1 MDLGLKGKRALV
13 LGASRGLGRAIAEGL
28 AREGAHVIA
37 AARRQEAI
45 AEWAGGMANVE
56 PMRVDLGDHASVS
69 ALVEHCLAG
78 GGVDIL
84 VNNTGGPAPG
94 QAQSV
99 ARADWIAQFEA
110 MAANVFDLTA
120 RLLPPMRERGWG
132 RVLTIGS
139 SGIVQP
145 IPNLAISNGV
155 RAAVLGWSRTLA
167 AEVAADGVTVNV
179 ILPGR
184 IGTERV
190 DELDAAAA
198 NRTGKSVED
207 VAAASRAGIPMG
219 RYGRPE
225 EFADT
230 ALFLV
235 SERASYITG
244 SQIRVDGGLIR
255 SV

>member
-28 AREGAHVIA
+28 AHEGAHVIA
-37 AARRQEAI
+37 AARQQELI
-45 AEWAGGMANVE
+45 DDWAAALPSVTSA
-56 PMRVDLGDHASVS
+56 RVDLADIASVD
-69 ALVEHCLAG
+69 ALADELLAG

-84 VNNTGGPAPG
+84 LNNSGGPAPG
-94 QAQSV
+94 TAQATD
-99 ARADWIAQFEA
+99 RGDWIAQFEA
-110 MAANVFDLTA
+110 MAANLFHLTS

-132 RVLTIGS
+132 RVLSIGS
-139 SGIVQP
+139 SGIEQP
-145 IPNLAISNGV
+145 IPNLAISNAV
-155 RAAVLGWSRTLA
+155 RSAILGWSRTLA
-167 AEVAADGVTVNV
+167 AEVARDGITVNM

-190 DELDAAAA
+190 GELDAAGAK
-198 NRTGKSVED
+198 RTGKSVEE
-207 VAAASRAGIPMG
+207 VAAASRETIPVG

-225 EFADT
+225 EFADA

-244 SQIRVDGGLIR
+244 SKIRVDGGLIR